1 MQNLITNLIGTTKGR
16 VPSLS
21 TNDTVAT
28 LGGGNVN
35 NNFETNVTTT
45 LSVQK
50 LWGKHTLK
58 AGYDHRRYYSN
69 LYSAFGAGVGSF
81 TEATL
86 RSVTSRSNSN
96 PIPTGMGFASWLLG
110 VTTTGSGIQLAGPAS
125 LQPYHGAYIQDS
137 YKVTSKLTLNY
148 GVRWDFEPPRAER
161 HDRQFYWD
169 ENYQWPWTPSPDGVG
184 AAYCSKPA

>member
-1 MQNLITNLIGTTKGR
+1 DFRAGVIRVASWNPAQVNVNASGWPMQNLITNLLGTTQSR

-35 NNFETNVTTT
+35 NNFETNYTAAA
-45 LSVQK
+45 SVQK

-58 AGYDHRRYYSN
+58 AGSDPRRYYAN

-86 RSVTSRSNSN
+86 RSVTSQSYAN
-96 PIPTGMGFASWLLG
+96 PAPTGMGFASWLLG
-110 VTTTGSGIQLAGPAS
+110 AVTTGSGVQFAGPAS
-125 LQPYHGAYIQDS
+125 LQRY
-137 YKVTSKLTLNY
+137 
-148 GVRWDFEPPRAER
+148 
-161 HDRQFYWD
+161 
-169 ENYQWPWTPSPDGVG
+169 
-184 AAYCSKPA
+184 